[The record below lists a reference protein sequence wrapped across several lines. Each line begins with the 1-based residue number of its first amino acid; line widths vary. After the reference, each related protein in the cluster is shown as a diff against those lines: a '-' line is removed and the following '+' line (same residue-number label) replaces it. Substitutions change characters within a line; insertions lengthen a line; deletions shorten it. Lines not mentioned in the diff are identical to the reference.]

1 MVKKKRI
8 EMINEKGIQNKSDDA
23 LIIQQDIFDIQKV
36 IDPDIVKKICL
47 NEILNATISNI
58 ARCIVPYATVNPFA
72 LGIAYTNSQL
82 MQVVNNLLDKHKLY
96 SEATVSI
103 SENLINHALEKMPE
117 IEREVKDRVHIQQ
130 RLNKVTNSLCTY
142 LHSKYAYYANIVSS
156 ITSIVVLT
164 ASVSACPWIL
174 VSMIPACILGKWQS
188 NADKKLYDQSRE
200 KYQEGVQRFGKTV
213 YTTLSDPQSNYNANV
228 KAQKMANLKKSA
240 GDVKKIIGSLTKKLN
255 NHNSLSALGY
265 YAIVGSSMAVGFWQG
280 ANLESLAG
288 ILIGT
293 GMFTSAVTGYFSN
306 KTNKEKNLQDTL
318 RLYREFRHNPIYNL
332 TYGNEKCLPNT
343 DTICLN
349 KIVYAHRDSIMYNKD
364 ESLNESL
371 GQRSEQPI
379 IQSDKVFIITK
390 GITVLNGP
398 SGIGK
403 STFYKLLRHG
413 DDVISGE
420 ISYGVMENGV
430 FKGKGMSCLQEGALS
445 DVVSFSN
452 QFVDKDGQSNVVE
465 FIKQGNPFRTDK
477 DIETVCRILNLNIKD
492 EKEEYK
498 PFSCLSGGETK
509 KAVFLRAAI
518 SSAPILVFDE
528 PTSGVDADNLKDI
541 LNYVNVLGK
550 YKTVIYTT
558 HIPEDLK
565 HLNVSQIIEMTPTY
579 AETGEQKACILQ
591 SMPCETEEDIENYIN
606 YTKNR
611 RDKTKPVTSS
621 TISRKETED
630 FITKM
635 ICLDIARRAQQCD
648 MGVSCE
654 MQADNDRKSV
664 KAFGPKEQSKAYQSS
679 DKGVV
684 MRLFQRMIKTNTK

>member
-1 MVKKKRI
+1 MVKKRI

-23 LIIQQDIFDIQKV
+23 LITQQDIFDIQKV

-47 NEILNATISNI
+47 NEILNTAISNVT
-58 ARCIVPYATVNPFA
+58 RCVTPYATVNPFA

-117 IEREVKDRVHIQQ
+117 IEREVKDRVYIQQ
-130 RLNKVTNSLCTY
+130 RLNKITNSLCTY
-142 LHSKYAYYANIVSS
+142 LHSKYAYYANIVAS

-164 ASVSACPWIL
+164 VSVQACPGIL
-174 VSMIPACILGKWQS
+174 VSMIPAYIFGKWQS
-188 NADKKLYDQSRE
+188 NADKKAYDQSRE
-200 KYQEGVQRFGKTV
+200 KYQEGSQRFGKTV
-213 YTTLSDPQSNYNANV
+213 YTTLSDVQSNYNTDI
-228 KAQKMANLKKSA
+228 KAQKIINLNKETGSFKEIIVSLS
-240 GDVKKIIGSLTKKLN
+240 KKISYHGL
-255 NHNSLSALGY
+255 LSALGY

-280 ANLESLAG
+280 SNLESLAG
-288 ILIGT
+288 IMIGT
-293 GMFTSAVTGYFSN
+293 GMFTSAVTGYFSS

-318 RLYREFRHNPIYNL
+318 HLYREFRHNPIYDL
-332 TYGNEKCLPNT
+332 TYGKEKCLPNT

-349 KIVYAHRDSIMYNKD
+349 KIVYSHRDSIMYNKD
-364 ESLNESL
+364 ESLNENL
-371 GQRSEQPI
+371 GQRAEQPI
-379 IQSDKVFIITK
+379 IQSDKVFTITK
-390 GITVLNGP
+390 GITVLSGP

-403 STFYKLLRHG
+403 STLYKLLRYG
-413 DDVISGE
+413 DNVTSGE

-430 FKGKGMSCLQEGALS
+430 FKGKGLSCLQEGALS
-445 DVVSFSN
+445 DVISFGN

-465 FIKQGNPFRTDK
+465 FIKQGNPFCTDK

-528 PTSGVDADNLKDI
+528 PTSGVAADDLNDI

-550 YKTVIYTT
+550 NKTVIYTT
-558 HIPEDLK
+558 HHPEDLK

-579 AETGEQKACILQ
+579 AETGEQKACVLE
-591 SMPCETEEDIENYIN
+591 SMPCETKEDIENYIN
-606 YTKNR
+606 HAKNR

-621 TISRKETED
+621 TISRKEAEAI
-630 FITKM
+630 ITQM
-635 ICLDIARRAQQCD
+635 ICLDIARRAQQYD

-664 KAFGPKEQSKAYQSS
+664 KAFCPKEQSKAHQSS
-679 DKGVV
+679 DKGFV
-684 MRLFQRMIKTNTK
+684 MRLFQRMIKTNTR